1 MNSCLFFKIL
11 LKLLL
16 KILMLK
22 KYLVNFVRNN
32 LFKMKKTGYLF
43 ILLLLLLMSW
53 AFYSY
58 LYKDHRDIASEKGAF
73 RVTANAI
80 YEEFSKD
87 ETAANRKY
95 LDKTIEV
102 FGKVTAT
109 DTEENTIII
118 DEKMFV
124 YFKDKLSEEIKVQS
138 NVKVKG
144 RFMGYDNLL
153 GEMKMDQSVLEK
165 E

>member
-1 MNSCLFFKIL
+1 
-11 LKLLL
+11 
-16 KILMLK
+16 
-22 KYLVNFVRNN
+22 
-32 LFKMKKTGYLF
+32 MKKTGYFL
-43 ILLLLLLMSW
+43 IVLLLLLMSW

-58 LYKDHRDIASEKGAF
+58 LHKDHRNIASEKEAF
-73 RVTANAI
+73 QVSAKAI
-80 YEEFSKD
+80 YQEFSKD
-87 ETAANRKY
+87 ETAANAKY
-95 LDKTIEV
+95 MDKTIEV
-102 FGKVTAT
+102 SGRVTAI
-109 DTEENTIII
+109 DAEENTIVI

-153 GEMKMDQSVLEK
+153 EEMKMDQSVLEK

>member
-1 MNSCLFFKIL
+1 
-11 LKLLL
+11 
-16 KILMLK
+16 MLK

-32 LFKMKKTGYLF
+32 LFKMKKTGYLL

-118 DEKMFV
+118 DENCLSISKTNCPR
-124 YFKDKLSEEIKVQS
+124 KLKYNQT
-138 NVKVKG
+138 
-144 RFMGYDNLL
+144 
-153 GEMKMDQSVLEK
+153 
-165 E
+165 

>member
-1 MNSCLFFKIL
+1 
-11 LKLLL
+11 
-16 KILMLK
+16 
-22 KYLVNFVRNN
+22 
-32 LFKMKKTGYLF
+32 MKKTGYLF
-43 ILLLLLLMSW
+43 ILILLLLMSW

-58 LYKDHRDIASEKGAF
+58 LYKNHRDIASEEGAF
-73 RVTANAI
+73 SVTANSI
-80 YEEFSKD
+80 YAEFNTEEK
-87 ETAANRKY
+87 AANTKY

-102 FGKVTAT
+102 SGVVTAI
-109 DTEENTIII
+109 DIVENTIVI

-124 YFKDKLSEEIKVQS
+124 YFKDKLPVAIKMKS

-153 GEMKMDQSVLEK
+153 EEMKMDQAVLEK